1 MNARDWPEQVAA
13 PVGTPTV
20 DKGELWRIAN

>member
-1 MNARDWPEQVAA
+1 MNARDWLERYVAPA
-13 PVGTPTV
+13 DALTA